1 MTRINAVINAIHGHA
16 RSCKKPL
23 DECAVCKNNVSAMKD
38 IPAPMLS
45 ELLQDVMRPTL
56 RVPLIDIIAE
66 KVFGDRVPSKHA
78 QTFLGVIGAQF
89 DTHGRIRLAQ
99 NGR

>member
-1 MTRINAVINAIHGHA
+1 MTHIKAIVNAMHGHA

-56 RVPLIDIIAE
+56 RVPLLDVEAE
-66 KVFGDRVPSKHA
+66 RVFWERVPSKHA
-78 QTFLGVIGAQF
+78 QAFLGAIGAQF
-89 DTHGRIRLAQ
+89 DKHGRIRLAQ
-99 NGR
+99 SGR